1 MFRWGVFHKVVVALQ
16 GPAGCFGI
24 PVPGMKQGP
33 HQARAPSGAAAGGAG
48 GGPLNSRHC
57 ALWVVGVPPAVAFP
71 PAPTFATCRGCGA
84 GNLPAVSPLV
94 VDAPPVD
101 ACISGRGTDTTG
113 GPQSALL
120 GGFGSRRFAVA
131 RDGVTIAG
139 GGLPLLCGLPQ
150 FCARRR
156 DDARAAS
163 SPKVLRKG
171 PDPPAR
177 LGLRGAGYP
186 IGTCGR
192 ELGLC

>member
-1 MFRWGVFHKVVVALQ
+1 MCGPARPGRVLRHTRAGHEAGPTPSSRTFGGGRWGSRRWTLKLPALRS
-16 GPAGCFGI
+16 
-24 PVPGMKQGP
+24 V
-33 HQARAPSGAAAGGAG
+33 GGGGSAG
-48 GGPLNSRHC
+48 GG
-57 ALWVVGVPPAVAFP
+57 FP
-71 PAPTFATCRGCGA
+71 PGTHLCHLSGLRGGQ
-84 GNLPAVSPLV
+84 PPDVSPLV